1 MEFSGKTAIVTGAGA
16 GMGAATAR
24 RLAKDGAQTVLLDRD
39 GAAAEAVAREIEAAG
54 GMAAA
59 WQLDV
64 TSETD
69 APRVIG
75 EALARFGAADILIN
89 NAGSSVVSAGV
100 LEITEAQWH
109 QVFAINLFGA
119 VRLDRLVLPGMVE
132 KGSGAIVHITS
143 VAGHMPID
151 NQLPYA
157 CAKAALRTYSKG
169 LSNQMAPQGIRVN
182 ALAPGFIETA
192 GASGAIDR
200 LSQSQK
206 VDRDTARKMLMSS
219 LGNIR
224 LGRAGLPEEVAE
236 VTAFLVSERAS
247 YIVGQEHVVDG
258 GWMPTS

>member
-1 MEFSGKTAIVTGAGA
+1 M
-16 GMGAATAR
+16 
-24 RLAKDGAQTVLLDRD
+24 
-39 GAAAEAVAREIEAAG
+39 
-54 GMAAA
+54 
-59 WQLDV
+59 
-64 TSETD
+64 
-69 APRVIG
+69 
-75 EALARFGAADILIN
+75 
-89 NAGSSVVSAGV
+89 
-100 LEITEAQWH
+100 
-109 QVFAINLFGA
+109 
-119 VRLDRLVLPGMVE
+119 
-132 KGSGAIVHITS
+132 
-143 VAGHMPID
+143 
-151 NQLPYA
+151 PYA